1 MLASD
6 QHSAS
11 SLLSTYATGL
21 RDSINQLTTTSF
33 DNIHT
38 YELDCT
44 LLNDFGHK
52 PIQCE
57 TTLKFITDI
66 EEHNHLPAVY
76 WFEITSDHDSKEI
89 YQSVVE
95 LKKTSVRNMPAYK
108 KLFSTWT
115 SKVLYVGKVKNNL
128 AGRML
133 LHLGYNT
140 TPSVQGLQLCHWPNK
155 DGLKLKLNV
164 IYLPQDLDML
174 AGVFELK
181 LAGHLNPILGKHR

>member
-1 MLASD
+1 MLTSN
-6 QHSAS
+6 QHSVS

-21 RDSINQLTTTSF
+21 RDSINQLTATSF

-44 LLNDFGHK
+44 LLNDFGIK

-57 TTLKFITDI
+57 KTLKFIKDI

-76 WFEITSDHDSKEI
+76 WFEITSGHDSKEI
-89 YQSVVE
+89 YNSVVE
-95 LKKTSVRNMPAYK
+95 LKKTSHRNMPAFK
-108 KLFSTWT
+108 KHLKNYS
-115 SKVLYVGKVKNNL
+115 SVLYVGKVKNNL

-133 LHLGYNT
+133 LHLGYNIT
-140 TPSVQGLQLCHWPNK
+140 ASVQGLQLCHWPNK

-164 IYLPQDLDML
+164 IYLPQDLDMI
-174 AGVFELK
+174 AGVFEVQIAK
-181 LAGHLNPILGKHR
+181 ELNPILGKHR